1 MRKIPSFLRRSHKL
15 KACESSPVLV
25 ASSRK
30 SESQA
35 MTGAS
40 GRAMGGRHKSLGK
53 IPGCSLVEETEEEEE
68 EEEGGAPRS
77 ASPET
82 KQMANPL
89 ALFKYSTGVS
99 ARPRNASHSEVVNPF
114 AKAKKAAV
122 AKRNI
127 RASMV
132 GGRKSDARLG
142 TYSSSDSTRP
152 GSLKMAPIDPDGQ
165 AWLKADG
172 SYWVAGDT
180 VLLEPA
186 HEKVP
191 YLARII
197 EIHSLPNEGGCRA
210 TLEGID
216 PKSIWREVPL
226 HDGVRVL
233 TAPCEQQLAAKAFSV
248 MRGLAALGGD
258 PSKPLK
264 AGHASTAGLGWDT
277 LVRLMPKNLWA
288 PVLGVI
294 VKDAVHASFR
304 RGKHG
309 LSSLIRHAEEV
320 ANGARRITEVGG
332 SVSETEGE
340 LCLAVAVEK
349 SKDAATWA
357 ADSGLPPAPPA
368 VSVLQAASGGR
379 GGRGGDGD
387 SGVEAGVEVGGGEG
401 GGGGSSSD
409 DDDWA
414 SAGQSVVAGG
424 GGQRGTSTLSE
435 AEQVQGRTT
444 RSDTV
449 GAIFDEL

>member
-40 GRAMGGRHKSLGK
+40 GLAMGGRHKSLGK
-53 IPGCSLVEETEEEEE
+53 ITGCSLVEETEEEEE
-68 EEEGGAPRS
+68 EGGGAPRS

-122 AKRNI
+122 AKR
-127 RASMV
+127 
-132 GGRKSDARLG
+132 KSDARAG
-142 TYSSSDSTRP
+142 RYSSSDSTRP

-191 YLARII
+191 YLARIV

-309 LSSLIRHAEEV
+309 LSSLIRHAEAV

-332 SVSETEGE
+332 SVSEKEGE

-379 GGRGGDGD
+379 GEGGGDGGG
-387 SGVEAGVEVGGGEG
+387 GVEAGVEVGVGGEG
-401 GGGGSSSD
+401 GEGGDG
-409 DDDWA
+409 
-414 SAGQSVVAGG
+414 
-424 GGQRGTSTLSE
+424 E
-435 AEQVQGRTT
+435 AVQVQGRTT